1 VSNRRL
7 PERIDITIAIATA
20 GRPEGLGRCLDAIAE
35 GTAQPREIVVV
46 DQSADGRAEPVV
58 RERADRG
65 APIRRLA
72 QERLGLSASRN
83 AGVAAASTTVVAVT
97 DDDCTPAPDWLA
109 RIGDAFSL
117 PSRPHAVTGR
127 VLPLG
132 SDADGYAVSSRT
144 STEAAE
150 YRGRQLPW
158 LVGTGANIAVHRE
171 WWRRVGGYDERLG
184 VGTRGA
190 AGEDLDFLHRLL
202 RGGAVVRY
210 EPQAIVYHERQ
221 TRARRRSTR
230 SSYGRGVG
238 ACCSAWLR
246 DGDLSGLVILGHWVA
261 MRGRL
266 LAGAARRRDWH
277 SVEDELLVLRGTT
290 AGLAY
295 GARLRPIE
303 RQGGGW

>member
-1 VSNRRL
+1 MPNRRSTA
-7 PERIDITIAIATA
+7 RTDITIAIATA
-20 GRPEGLGRCLDAIAE
+20 GRPDELSRCLDAIAG

-46 DQSADGRAEPVV
+46 DQSADDRSEAVV
-58 RERADRG
+58 RERAERG
-65 APIRRLA
+65 AAIRRVP

-83 AGVAAASTTVVAVT
+83 AGVASASTTLVAVT
-97 DDDCTPAPDWLA
+97 DDDCVPADDWVA
-109 RIGDAFSL
+109 AISSAFSG
-117 PSRPHAVTGR
+117 PGRPHAVTGR

-144 STEAAE
+144 STEAAD
-150 YRGRQLPW
+150 YHGRHLPW
-158 LVGTGANIAVHRE
+158 LVGTGANMAVRRD
-171 WWRRVGGYDERLG
+171 WWNRIGGFDERLG

-202 RGGAVVRY
+202 RAGAVVRY
-210 EPQAIVYHERQ
+210 EPQAVVYHERQ
-221 TRARRRSTR
+221 TKSRRRGTR
-230 SSYGRGVG
+230 STYGRGVG

-246 DGDLSGLVILGHWVA
+246 DGDLSGLVILGHWLG

-266 LAGAARRRDWH
+266 LAGAARRRDWNR
-277 SVEDELLVLRGTT
+277 VEEELLVLRGTT

-303 RQGGGW
+303 RRGNGP